1 MSSTGP
7 RSGAQEDRGGAD
19 DVVDPFASPRR
30 HDPDDPN
37 DPAHPE
43 HPEHHDHLHLLQ
55 ILRDAAIEAELDT
68 GVREETEEEAR
79 RSVLVRLARI
89 VGGFALIGIGIAA
102 LPLPG
107 PGWLIIIIGLELLP
121 YAWAARVILEIRRRI
136 PGVPEEGRIPART
149 WVIMA
154 TVIVV
159 ASAISLVWGEEI
171 MAWLRELVGDP
182 DRLFG

>member
-1 MSSTGP
+1 MSSSGSTP
-7 RSGAQEDRGGAD
+7 GAQEDHGGAD
-19 DVVDPFASPRR
+19 EVVDPFASPRH

-121 YAWAARVILEIRRRI
+121 YAWATRVILEIRRRI